1 MTTTTPQ
8 QTVRPKEVANPQF
21 RTQESDIPAILLRD
35 PCYLEVLI
43 PALNEANRLPDTL
56 IQTIQYLEKQPYSSA
71 VVVIDN
77 GSVDQTSDLTSRAM
91 GSEHVPVHLTG
102 CARPGKGAAV
112 RRGILTSRA
121 QYIGYMDADLATPI
135 EMLDVVMPMLGDNQA
150 IIGSRHMSGASL
162 AKRQPAHRA
171 VGGMIFHA
179 MARRVLSDLTDT
191 QCGFKFFA
199 GDLARTAA
207 RQLTIDGFAFDV
219 EMLRAIDEM
228 GVGIK
233 EIPVTWTDARGS
245 TLNSLRDGSR
255 AAVDLYRLSR
265 RKAA

>member
-1 MTTTTPQ
+1 MTTPQ
-8 QTVRPKEVANPQF
+8 QTVLARQAVNPQG
-21 RTQESDIPAILLRD
+21 RTQESNIPAILLRD

-43 PALNEANRLPDTL
+43 PARNEAKRLPDTL
-56 IQTIQYLEKQPYSSA
+56 AQTIQYLEKQPYSSA

-77 GSVDQTSDLTSRAM
+77 GSVDQTSDLTSGAM
-91 GSEHVPVHLTG
+91 GSEHVPVYLTG
-102 CARPGKGAAV
+102 CARTGKGAAV

-121 QYIGYMDADLATPI
+121 QFIGYMDADLATPI
-135 EMLDVVMPMLGDNQA
+135 EMLDVVVPLLGDSQA
-150 IIGSRHMSGASL
+150 IIGSRHMNGANL
-162 AKRQPAHRA
+162 AKRQPPHRA

-179 MARRVLSDLTDT
+179 MARRVLGDLTDT

-199 GDLARTAA
+199 GDTARTAA
-207 RQLTIDGFAFDV
+207 RGLTIDGFAFDV
-219 EMLRAIDEM
+219 EMLQAISEM
-228 GVGIK
+228 GVDIK